1 MMTRVMHI
9 SSFTVSGRPFGMLK
23 QYFVRRDD
31 VFIRDFPYLF
41 GRDTSYDRILRNVV
55 KDHGSGT
62 YHGMI
67 TYRHAPTDGSMRTYP
82 HAVADR
88 YWLRC
93 FQAQIPLLSHY
104 RVTGTSEDYSG
115 RNEAHVANRY
125 WTRVKEGNFKVHIG
139 HAKEMGVESKVK
151 VNAMLDH
158 DLFVIRTEYLLE
170 QFLSAFCIRRT
181 GLIIFQ
187 NQFVSLVLPVMR
199 NIHRM
204 AYESFLARYKLHYF
218 FRCHKVYLL
227 LAHHVEKVSMESTSV
242 YRIPIWRILAPHFH
256 LQLVNPYFIKQLH
269 GHKSDVA
276 DAQWIA
282 ECPMK
287 NFISSSFV
295 PPEDIQQF
303 RQYDRR
309 IFVLDEEI
317 VRKLSKLDAVMQRCN
332 IRLSNYVS
340 NVDCKSYK
348 DVVRKISEG
357 VTDPEILIEE
367 IHGRIIKHHG
377 RETILASLTGVVSQ
391 AEVDVLRQ
399 LREELDLAEEHKQ
412 ECLERMLD
420 ICKEKYPD
428 ELRRLQTIPGVK
440 ERTATSLIAEIG
452 TDMSKFETAN
462 HLAAWSGLR
471 PRNDESNRKFKS
483 RRITHGN
490 VYLRKN
496 IIQCAWAA
504 SRTKNC
510 FFSRFSYHQTQVRKK
525 NKMKVI
531 VSVARKLLVAAWH
544 VIHDKTDYVDFQK
557 QDRQSPASNG

>member
-1 MMTRVMHI
+1 MRSVC
-9 SSFTVSGRPFGMLK
+9 GL
-23 QYFVRRDD
+23 D
-31 VFIRDFPYLF
+31 VHKDSVYLC
-41 GRDTSYDRILRNVV
+41 IL
-55 KDHGSGT
+55 
-62 YHGMI
+62 
-67 TYRHAPTDGSMRTYP
+67 
-82 HAVADR
+82 
-88 YWLRC
+88 
-93 FQAQIPLLSHY
+93 
-104 RVTGTSEDYSG
+104 SEDG
-115 RNEAHVANRY
+115 ELI
-125 WTRVKEGNFKVHIG
+125 EKVF
-139 HAKEMGVESKVK
+139 GV
-151 VNAMLDH
+151 L
-158 DLFVIRTEYLLE
+158 T
-170 QFLSAFCIRRT
+170 
-181 GLIIFQ
+181 FQ
-187 NQFVSLVLPVMR
+187 LHQMR
-199 NIHRM
+199 D
-204 AYESFLARYKLHYF
+204 
-218 FRCHKVYLL
+218 LL

-242 YRIPIWRILAPHFH
+242 YWIPIWRILAPHFH
-256 LQLVNPYFIKQLH
+256 LQLVNPYFIKQLP

-282 ECPMK
+282 ECTMK
-287 NFISSSFV
+287 NLISSSFV
-295 PPEDIQQF
+295 PPEDIQQL

-309 IFVLDEEI
+309 IFDLDEEI

-332 IRLSNYVS
+332 IRLGNYVS

-391 AEVDVLRQ
+391 AEIDVLRQ

-412 ECLERMLD
+412 ECLERMLE
-420 ICKEKYPD
+420 ICQEKYPD
-428 ELRRLQTIPGVK
+428 ELRRLQTIPGVS

-504 SRTKNC
+504 SRTKDC

-531 VSVARKLLVAAWH
+531 VAVARKLLVAAWH

>member
-1 MMTRVMHI
+1 MRSVC
-9 SSFTVSGRPFGMLK
+9 GL
-23 QYFVRRDD
+23 D
-31 VFIRDFPYLF
+31 VHKDSVYLC
-41 GRDTSYDRILRNVV
+41 IL
-55 KDHGSGT
+55 
-62 YHGMI
+62 
-67 TYRHAPTDGSMRTYP
+67 
-82 HAVADR
+82 
-88 YWLRC
+88 
-93 FQAQIPLLSHY
+93 
-104 RVTGTSEDYSG
+104 SEDG
-115 RNEAHVANRY
+115 ELI
-125 WTRVKEGNFKVHIG
+125 EKVF
-139 HAKEMGVESKVK
+139 GV
-151 VNAMLDH
+151 L
-158 DLFVIRTEYLLE
+158 T
-170 QFLSAFCIRRT
+170 
-181 GLIIFQ
+181 FQ
-187 NQFVSLVLPVMR
+187 LHQMR
-199 NIHRM
+199 D
-204 AYESFLARYKLHYF
+204 
-218 FRCHKVYLL
+218 LL
-227 LAHHVEKVSMESTSV
+227 LAHHVETVSMESTSV
-242 YRIPIWRILAPHFH
+242 YWIPIWRILAPHFH
-256 LQLVNPYFIKQLH
+256 LQLVNPYFIKQLP

-282 ECPMK
+282 ECTMK
-287 NFISSSFV
+287 NLISSSFV
-295 PPEDIQQF
+295 PPEDIQQL

-309 IFVLDEEI
+309 IFDLDEEI

-377 RETILASLTGVVSQ
+377 RETILASLTGIISQ
-391 AEVDVLRQ
+391 AEIDVLRQ

-412 ECLERMLD
+412 ECLERMLK
-420 ICKEKYPD
+420 ICQERYPD

-462 HLAAWSGLR
+462 HLSAWSGLR
-471 PRNDESNRKFKS
+471 PRNDESNKKFKS

-504 SRTKNC
+504 SRTKGC

-531 VSVARKLLVAAWH
+531 VAVARKLLVAAWH

-557 QDRQSPASNG
+557 RDRQAPASNG

>member
-1 MMTRVMHI
+1 MRSVC
-9 SSFTVSGRPFGMLK
+9 GL
-23 QYFVRRDD
+23 D
-31 VFIRDFPYLF
+31 VHKDSVYLC
-41 GRDTSYDRILRNVV
+41 IL
-55 KDHGSGT
+55 
-62 YHGMI
+62 
-67 TYRHAPTDGSMRTYP
+67 
-82 HAVADR
+82 
-88 YWLRC
+88 
-93 FQAQIPLLSHY
+93 
-104 RVTGTSEDYSG
+104 SEDG
-115 RNEAHVANRY
+115 ELI
-125 WTRVKEGNFKVHIG
+125 EKVF
-139 HAKEMGVESKVK
+139 GV
-151 VNAMLDH
+151 L
-158 DLFVIRTEYLLE
+158 T
-170 QFLSAFCIRRT
+170 
-181 GLIIFQ
+181 FQ
-187 NQFVSLVLPVMR
+187 LHQMR
-199 NIHRM
+199 D
-204 AYESFLARYKLHYF
+204 
-218 FRCHKVYLL
+218 LL

-242 YRIPIWRILAPHFH
+242 YWIPIWRILAPNFH
-256 LQLVNPYFIKQLH
+256 LQLVNPYFIKQLP

-282 ECPMK
+282 ECTMK
-287 NFISSSFV
+287 NLISSSFV
-295 PPEDIQQF
+295 PPEDIQQL

-309 IFVLDEEI
+309 IFDLDEEI

-391 AEVDVLRQ
+391 AEIDVLRQ

-428 ELRRLQTIPGVK
+428 ELRRLQPIPGVK

>member
-1 MMTRVMHI
+1 MRSVC
-9 SSFTVSGRPFGMLK
+9 GL
-23 QYFVRRDD
+23 D
-31 VFIRDFPYLF
+31 VHKDNVYLC
-41 GRDTSYDRILRNVV
+41 IL
-55 KDHGSGT
+55 
-62 YHGMI
+62 
-67 TYRHAPTDGSMRTYP
+67 
-82 HAVADR
+82 
-88 YWLRC
+88 
-93 FQAQIPLLSHY
+93 
-104 RVTGTSEDYSG
+104 SEDG
-115 RNEAHVANRY
+115 ELI
-125 WTRVKEGNFKVHIG
+125 EKVF
-139 HAKEMGVESKVK
+139 GV
-151 VNAMLDH
+151 L
-158 DLFVIRTEYLLE
+158 T
-170 QFLSAFCIRRT
+170 
-181 GLIIFQ
+181 FQ
-187 NQFVSLVLPVMR
+187 LHQMR
-199 NIHRM
+199 D
-204 AYESFLARYKLHYF
+204 
-218 FRCHKVYLL
+218 LL

-242 YRIPIWRILAPHFH
+242 YWIPIWRILAPHFH
-256 LQLVNPYFIKQLH
+256 LQLVNPYFIKQLP

-282 ECPMK
+282 ECTMK
-287 NFISSSFV
+287 NLISSSFV
-295 PPEDIQQF
+295 PPEDIQQL

-309 IFVLDEEI
+309 IFDLDEEI

-357 VTDPEILIEE
+357 VTDPEILIEV

-391 AEVDVLRQ
+391 AEIDVLRQ

-412 ECLERMLD
+412 ECLERMLE
-420 ICKEKYPD
+420 ICQEKYPD
-428 ELRRLQTIPGVK
+428 ELRRLQTIPGVS

-496 IIQCAWAA
+496 IIQCAWSA
-504 SRTKNC
+504 SRTKDC

-531 VSVARKLLVAAWH
+531 VAVARKLLVAAWH

>member
-1 MMTRVMHI
+1 MRSVC
-9 SSFTVSGRPFGMLK
+9 GL
-23 QYFVRRDD
+23 D
-31 VFIRDFPYLF
+31 VHKDSVYLC
-41 GRDTSYDRILRNVV
+41 IL
-55 KDHGSGT
+55 
-62 YHGMI
+62 
-67 TYRHAPTDGSMRTYP
+67 
-82 HAVADR
+82 
-88 YWLRC
+88 
-93 FQAQIPLLSHY
+93 
-104 RVTGTSEDYSG
+104 SEDG
-115 RNEAHVANRY
+115 ELI
-125 WTRVKEGNFKVHIG
+125 EKVF
-139 HAKEMGVESKVK
+139 GV
-151 VNAMLDH
+151 L
-158 DLFVIRTEYLLE
+158 T
-170 QFLSAFCIRRT
+170 
-181 GLIIFQ
+181 FQ
-187 NQFVSLVLPVMR
+187 LHQMR
-199 NIHRM
+199 D
-204 AYESFLARYKLHYF
+204 
-218 FRCHKVYLL
+218 LL

-242 YRIPIWRILAPHFH
+242 YWIPIWRILAPHFH
-256 LQLVNPYFIKQLH
+256 LQLVNPYFIKQLP

-282 ECPMK
+282 ECTMK
-287 NFISSSFV
+287 NLISSSFV
-295 PPEDIQQF
+295 PPEDIQQL

-309 IFVLDEEI
+309 IFDLDEEI

-357 VTDPEILIEE
+357 VTDPEILIEV

-377 RETILASLTGVVSQ
+377 RETIQASLTGVVSQ
-391 AEVDVLRQ
+391 AEIDVLRQ

-412 ECLERMLD
+412 ECLERMLE
-420 ICKEKYPD
+420 ICQEKYPD
-428 ELRRLQTIPGVK
+428 ELRRLQTIPGVS

-504 SRTKNC
+504 SRTKDC

-531 VSVARKLLVAAWH
+531 VAVARKLLVAAWH

>member
-1 MMTRVMHI
+1 M
-9 SSFTVSGRPFGMLK
+9 FNPLK
-23 QYFVRRDD
+23 VRLMRSVCGLD
-31 VFIRDFPYLF
+31 VHKDSVYLC
-41 GRDTSYDRILRNVV
+41 IL
-55 KDHGSGT
+55 
-62 YHGMI
+62 
-67 TYRHAPTDGSMRTYP
+67 
-82 HAVADR
+82 
-88 YWLRC
+88 
-93 FQAQIPLLSHY
+93 
-104 RVTGTSEDYSG
+104 SEDG
-115 RNEAHVANRY
+115 ELI
-125 WTRVKEGNFKVHIG
+125 EKVF
-139 HAKEMGVESKVK
+139 GV
-151 VNAMLDH
+151 L
-158 DLFVIRTEYLLE
+158 T
-170 QFLSAFCIRRT
+170 
-181 GLIIFQ
+181 FQ
-187 NQFVSLVLPVMR
+187 LHQMR
-199 NIHRM
+199 D
-204 AYESFLARYKLHYF
+204 
-218 FRCHKVYLL
+218 LL

-242 YRIPIWRILAPHFH
+242 YWIPIWRILAPHFH
-256 LQLVNPYFIKQLH
+256 LQLVNPYFIKQLP

-276 DAQWIA
+276 DAQWIT
-282 ECPMK
+282 ECTMK
-287 NFISSSFV
+287 NLISSSFV
-295 PPEDIQQF
+295 PPEDIQQL

-309 IFVLDEEI
+309 IFDLDEEI

-357 VTDPEILIEE
+357 VTDPEILIEV

-391 AEVDVLRQ
+391 AEIDVLRQ

-412 ECLERMLD
+412 ECLERMLEK
-420 ICKEKYPD
+420 CQEKYPD
-428 ELRRLQTIPGVK
+428 ELRRLQTIPGVS

-504 SRTKNC
+504 SRTKDC

-531 VSVARKLLVAAWH
+531 VAVARKLLVAAWH

>member
-1 MMTRVMHI
+1 MRSVC
-9 SSFTVSGRPFGMLK
+9 GL
-23 QYFVRRDD
+23 D
-31 VFIRDFPYLF
+31 VHKDSVYLC
-41 GRDTSYDRILRNVV
+41 IL
-55 KDHGSGT
+55 
-62 YHGMI
+62 
-67 TYRHAPTDGSMRTYP
+67 
-82 HAVADR
+82 
-88 YWLRC
+88 
-93 FQAQIPLLSHY
+93 
-104 RVTGTSEDYSG
+104 SEDG
-115 RNEAHVANRY
+115 ELI
-125 WTRVKEGNFKVHIG
+125 EKVF
-139 HAKEMGVESKVK
+139 GV
-151 VNAMLDH
+151 L
-158 DLFVIRTEYLLE
+158 T
-170 QFLSAFCIRRT
+170 
-181 GLIIFQ
+181 FQ
-187 NQFVSLVLPVMR
+187 LHQMR
-199 NIHRM
+199 D
-204 AYESFLARYKLHYF
+204 
-218 FRCHKVYLL
+218 LL

-242 YRIPIWRILAPHFH
+242 YWIPIWRILAPNFH
-256 LQLVNPYFIKQLH
+256 LQLVNPYFIKQLP

-282 ECPMK
+282 ECTMK
-287 NFISSSFV
+287 NLISSSFV
-295 PPEDIQQF
+295 PPEDIQQL

-309 IFVLDEEI
+309 IFDLDEEI

-412 ECLERMLD
+412 ECLERMLE
-420 ICKEKYPD
+420 ICQEKYPD

-504 SRTKNC
+504 SRTKDC
-510 FFSRFSYHQTQVRKK
+510 FFSRFSYYQTQVRKK

-531 VSVARKLLVAAWH
+531 VAVARKLLVAAWH

>member
-1 MMTRVMHI
+1 MFNPLKVRLMRAVCGLDVHKDSVYLCI
-9 SSFTVSGRPFGMLK
+9 LNEDGELIEKVFGVLTFQLQQM
-23 QYFVRRDD
+23 RD
-31 VFIRDFPYLF
+31 
-41 GRDTSYDRILRNVV
+41 
-55 KDHGSGT
+55 
-62 YHGMI
+62 
-67 TYRHAPTDGSMRTYP
+67 
-82 HAVADR
+82 
-88 YWLRC
+88 
-93 FQAQIPLLSHY
+93 
-104 RVTGTSEDYSG
+104 
-115 RNEAHVANRY
+115 
-125 WTRVKEGNFKVHIG
+125 
-139 HAKEMGVESKVK
+139 
-151 VNAMLDH
+151 
-158 DLFVIRTEYLLE
+158 
-170 QFLSAFCIRRT
+170 
-181 GLIIFQ
+181 
-187 NQFVSLVLPVMR
+187 
-199 NIHRM
+199 
-204 AYESFLARYKLHYF
+204 
-218 FRCHKVYLL
+218 LL
-227 LAHHVEKVSMESTSV
+227 LAHHVDEVSMESTSI
-242 YRIPIWRILAPHFH
+242 YWIPIWRILAPHF
-256 LQLVNPYFIKQLH
+256 LLRLVNPYFIKQLP

-276 DAQWIA
+276 DAEWIA
-282 ECPMK
+282 ECTMK
-287 NFISSSFV
+287 NLVSGSFV
-295 PPEDIQQF
+295 PPEDIQQL

-309 IFVLDEEI
+309 IFDLDEEI

-391 AEVDVLRQ
+391 AEIDVLRQ

-412 ECLERMLD
+412 ECLERMLE
-420 ICKEKYPD
+420 ICQEKYPD

-496 IIQCAWAA
+496 IIQCAWGA

-531 VSVARKLLVAAWH
+531 VAVARKLLVAAWH

>member
-1 MMTRVMHI
+1 MRSVC
-9 SSFTVSGRPFGMLK
+9 GL
-23 QYFVRRDD
+23 D
-31 VFIRDFPYLF
+31 VHKDSVYLC
-41 GRDTSYDRILRNVV
+41 IL
-55 KDHGSGT
+55 
-62 YHGMI
+62 
-67 TYRHAPTDGSMRTYP
+67 
-82 HAVADR
+82 
-88 YWLRC
+88 
-93 FQAQIPLLSHY
+93 
-104 RVTGTSEDYSG
+104 SEDG
-115 RNEAHVANRY
+115 ELI
-125 WTRVKEGNFKVHIG
+125 EKVF
-139 HAKEMGVESKVK
+139 GV
-151 VNAMLDH
+151 L
-158 DLFVIRTEYLLE
+158 T
-170 QFLSAFCIRRT
+170 
-181 GLIIFQ
+181 FQ
-187 NQFVSLVLPVMR
+187 LHQMR
-199 NIHRM
+199 D
-204 AYESFLARYKLHYF
+204 
-218 FRCHKVYLL
+218 LL

-242 YRIPIWRILAPHFH
+242 YWIPIWRILAPHFH
-256 LQLVNPYFIKQLH
+256 LQLVNPYFIKQLP

-282 ECPMK
+282 ECTMK
-287 NFISSSFV
+287 NLISSSFV
-295 PPEDIQQF
+295 PPEDIQQL

-309 IFVLDEEI
+309 IFDLDEEI

-391 AEVDVLRQ
+391 AEIDVLRQ

-412 ECLERMLD
+412 ECLERMLE
-420 ICKEKYPD
+420 ICQEKYPD
-428 ELRRLQTIPGVK
+428 ELRRLQTIPGVR

-504 SRTKNC
+504 SRTKDC

-531 VSVARKLLVAAWH
+531 VAVARKLLVAAWH

>member
-1 MMTRVMHI
+1 MRSVC
-9 SSFTVSGRPFGMLK
+9 GL
-23 QYFVRRDD
+23 D
-31 VFIRDFPYLF
+31 VHKDSVYLC
-41 GRDTSYDRILRNVV
+41 IL
-55 KDHGSGT
+55 
-62 YHGMI
+62 
-67 TYRHAPTDGSMRTYP
+67 
-82 HAVADR
+82 
-88 YWLRC
+88 
-93 FQAQIPLLSHY
+93 
-104 RVTGTSEDYSG
+104 SEDG
-115 RNEAHVANRY
+115 ELI
-125 WTRVKEGNFKVHIG
+125 EKVF
-139 HAKEMGVESKVK
+139 GV
-151 VNAMLDH
+151 L
-158 DLFVIRTEYLLE
+158 T
-170 QFLSAFCIRRT
+170 
-181 GLIIFQ
+181 FQ
-187 NQFVSLVLPVMR
+187 LHQMR
-199 NIHRM
+199 D
-204 AYESFLARYKLHYF
+204 
-218 FRCHKVYLL
+218 LL

-242 YRIPIWRILAPHFH
+242 YWIPIWRILAPHFH
-256 LQLVNPYFIKQLH
+256 PQLVNPYFIKQLP

-282 ECPMK
+282 ECTMK
-287 NFISSSFV
+287 NLISSSFV
-295 PPEDIQQF
+295 PPEDIQQL

-309 IFVLDEEI
+309 IFDLDEEI

-357 VTDPEILIEE
+357 VTDPEILIEV

-391 AEVDVLRQ
+391 AEIDVLRQ

-412 ECLERMLD
+412 ECLERMLE
-420 ICKEKYPD
+420 ICQEKYPD
-428 ELRRLQTIPGVK
+428 ELRRLQTIPGVS

-496 IIQCAWAA
+496 IIQCAWSA
-504 SRTKNC
+504 SRTKDC

-531 VSVARKLLVAAWH
+531 VAVARKLLVAAWH

>member
-1 MMTRVMHI
+1 MGK
-9 SSFTVSGRPFGMLK
+9 SRPTYAQSYFACSKSQLFIIFEVLLFNPLK
-23 QYFVRRDD
+23 VRLMRSVCGLD
-31 VFIRDFPYLF
+31 VHKDSVYLC
-41 GRDTSYDRILRNVV
+41 IL
-55 KDHGSGT
+55 
-62 YHGMI
+62 
-67 TYRHAPTDGSMRTYP
+67 
-82 HAVADR
+82 
-88 YWLRC
+88 
-93 FQAQIPLLSHY
+93 
-104 RVTGTSEDYSG
+104 SEDG
-115 RNEAHVANRY
+115 ELI
-125 WTRVKEGNFKVHIG
+125 EKVF
-139 HAKEMGVESKVK
+139 GV
-151 VNAMLDH
+151 L
-158 DLFVIRTEYLLE
+158 T
-170 QFLSAFCIRRT
+170 
-181 GLIIFQ
+181 FQ
-187 NQFVSLVLPVMR
+187 LHQMR
-199 NIHRM
+199 D
-204 AYESFLARYKLHYF
+204 
-218 FRCHKVYLL
+218 LL

-242 YRIPIWRILAPHFH
+242 YWIPIWRILAPHFH
-256 LQLVNPYFIKQLH
+256 LQLVNPYFIKQLP

-282 ECPMK
+282 ECTMK
-287 NFISSSFV
+287 NLISSSFV
-295 PPEDIQQF
+295 PPEDIQQL

-309 IFVLDEEI
+309 IFDLDEEI

-391 AEVDVLRQ
+391 AEIDVLRQ

-412 ECLERMLD
+412 ECLERMLE
-420 ICKEKYPD
+420 ICQEKYPD
-428 ELRRLQTIPGVK
+428 ELRRLQTIPGVR

-504 SRTKNC
+504 SRTKDC
-510 FFSRFSYHQTQVRKK
+510 FFSRFSYYQTQVRKK

-531 VSVARKLLVAAWH
+531 VAVARKLLVAAWH

>member
-1 MMTRVMHI
+1 MFNPLKVRLMRSVCGLDVHKDSVYLCI
-9 SSFTVSGRPFGMLK
+9 LSENGELIEKVFGVLTFQLHQM
-23 QYFVRRDD
+23 RD
-31 VFIRDFPYLF
+31 
-41 GRDTSYDRILRNVV
+41 
-55 KDHGSGT
+55 
-62 YHGMI
+62 
-67 TYRHAPTDGSMRTYP
+67 
-82 HAVADR
+82 
-88 YWLRC
+88 
-93 FQAQIPLLSHY
+93 
-104 RVTGTSEDYSG
+104 
-115 RNEAHVANRY
+115 
-125 WTRVKEGNFKVHIG
+125 
-139 HAKEMGVESKVK
+139 
-151 VNAMLDH
+151 
-158 DLFVIRTEYLLE
+158 
-170 QFLSAFCIRRT
+170 
-181 GLIIFQ
+181 
-187 NQFVSLVLPVMR
+187 
-199 NIHRM
+199 
-204 AYESFLARYKLHYF
+204 
-218 FRCHKVYLL
+218 LL

-242 YRIPIWRILAPHFH
+242 YWIPIWRILAPHFH
-256 LQLVNPYFIKQLH
+256 LQLVNPYFIKQLP

-282 ECPMK
+282 ECTMK
-287 NFISSSFV
+287 NLISSSFV
-295 PPEDIQQF
+295 PPEDIQQL

-309 IFVLDEEI
+309 IFDLDEEI

-332 IRLSNYVS
+332 IRLGNYVS

-391 AEVDVLRQ
+391 AEIDVLRQ

-412 ECLERMLD
+412 ECLDRMLE
-420 ICKEKYPD
+420 ICQEKYPD
-428 ELRRLQTIPGVK
+428 ELRRLQTIPGVR

-504 SRTKNC
+504 SRTKDC
-510 FFSRFSYHQTQVRKK
+510 FFSRFSYYQTQVRKK

-531 VSVARKLLVAAWH
+531 VAVARKLLVAAWH

-557 QDRQSPASNG
+557 QDRQSSASNG

>member
-1 MMTRVMHI
+1 MRSVC
-9 SSFTVSGRPFGMLK
+9 GL
-23 QYFVRRDD
+23 D
-31 VFIRDFPYLF
+31 VHKDSVYLC
-41 GRDTSYDRILRNVV
+41 IL
-55 KDHGSGT
+55 
-62 YHGMI
+62 
-67 TYRHAPTDGSMRTYP
+67 
-82 HAVADR
+82 
-88 YWLRC
+88 
-93 FQAQIPLLSHY
+93 
-104 RVTGTSEDYSG
+104 SEDG
-115 RNEAHVANRY
+115 ELI
-125 WTRVKEGNFKVHIG
+125 EKVF
-139 HAKEMGVESKVK
+139 GV
-151 VNAMLDH
+151 L
-158 DLFVIRTEYLLE
+158 T
-170 QFLSAFCIRRT
+170 
-181 GLIIFQ
+181 FQ
-187 NQFVSLVLPVMR
+187 LHQMR
-199 NIHRM
+199 D
-204 AYESFLARYKLHYF
+204 
-218 FRCHKVYLL
+218 LL

-242 YRIPIWRILAPHFH
+242 YWIPIWRILAPNFH
-256 LQLVNPYFIKQLH
+256 LQLVNPYFIKQLP

-282 ECPMK
+282 ECTMK
-287 NFISSSFV
+287 NLISSSFV
-295 PPEDIQQF
+295 PPEDIQQL

-309 IFVLDEEI
+309 IFDLDEEI

-357 VTDPEILIEE
+357 VTDPEILIEK

-391 AEVDVLRQ
+391 AEIDVLRQ

-504 SRTKNC
+504 SRTKNF

>member
-1 MMTRVMHI
+1 MRSVC
-9 SSFTVSGRPFGMLK
+9 GL
-23 QYFVRRDD
+23 D
-31 VFIRDFPYLF
+31 VHKDSVYLC
-41 GRDTSYDRILRNVV
+41 IL
-55 KDHGSGT
+55 
-62 YHGMI
+62 
-67 TYRHAPTDGSMRTYP
+67 
-82 HAVADR
+82 
-88 YWLRC
+88 
-93 FQAQIPLLSHY
+93 
-104 RVTGTSEDYSG
+104 SEDG
-115 RNEAHVANRY
+115 ELIE
-125 WTRVKEGNFKVHIG
+125 KFF
-139 HAKEMGVESKVK
+139 GV
-151 VNAMLDH
+151 L
-158 DLFVIRTEYLLE
+158 T
-170 QFLSAFCIRRT
+170 
-181 GLIIFQ
+181 FQ
-187 NQFVSLVLPVMR
+187 LHQMR
-199 NIHRM
+199 D
-204 AYESFLARYKLHYF
+204 
-218 FRCHKVYLL
+218 LL
-227 LAHHVEKVSMESTSV
+227 LAHHVETVSMESTSV
-242 YRIPIWRILAPHFH
+242 YWIPIWRILAPHFH
-256 LQLVNPYFIKQLH
+256 LQLVNPYFIKQLP

-282 ECPMK
+282 ECTMK
-287 NFISSSFV
+287 NLISSSFV
-295 PPEDIQQF
+295 PPEDIQQL

-309 IFVLDEEI
+309 IFDLDEEI

-377 RETILASLTGVVSQ
+377 RETILASLTGIISQ
-391 AEVDVLRQ
+391 AEIDVLRQ

-412 ECLERMLD
+412 ECLERMLK
-420 ICKEKYPD
+420 ICQERYPD

-504 SRTKNC
+504 SRIKDC
-510 FFSRFSYHQTQVRKK
+510 FFSKFSYHQTQVRKK

-531 VSVARKLLVAAWH
+531 VAVARKLLVAAWH

>member
-1 MMTRVMHI
+1 MRSVC
-9 SSFTVSGRPFGMLK
+9 GL
-23 QYFVRRDD
+23 D
-31 VFIRDFPYLF
+31 VHKDSVYLC
-41 GRDTSYDRILRNVV
+41 IL
-55 KDHGSGT
+55 
-62 YHGMI
+62 
-67 TYRHAPTDGSMRTYP
+67 
-82 HAVADR
+82 
-88 YWLRC
+88 
-93 FQAQIPLLSHY
+93 
-104 RVTGTSEDYSG
+104 SEDG
-115 RNEAHVANRY
+115 ELI
-125 WTRVKEGNFKVHIG
+125 EKVF
-139 HAKEMGVESKVK
+139 GV
-151 VNAMLDH
+151 L
-158 DLFVIRTEYLLE
+158 T
-170 QFLSAFCIRRT
+170 
-181 GLIIFQ
+181 FQ
-187 NQFVSLVLPVMR
+187 LHQMR
-199 NIHRM
+199 D
-204 AYESFLARYKLHYF
+204 
-218 FRCHKVYLL
+218 LL

-242 YRIPIWRILAPHFH
+242 YWIPIWRILAPHFH
-256 LQLVNPYFIKQLH
+256 LQLVNPYFIKQLP

-282 ECPMK
+282 ECTMK
-287 NFISSSFV
+287 NLISSSFV
-295 PPEDIQQF
+295 PPEDIQQL

-309 IFVLDEEI
+309 IFDLDEEI

-332 IRLSNYVS
+332 IRLGNYVS

-357 VTDPEILIEE
+357 VTDPEILIEV

-391 AEVDVLRQ
+391 AEIDVLRQ

-412 ECLERMLD
+412 ECLERMLE
-420 ICKEKYPD
+420 ICQEKYPD
-428 ELRRLQTIPGVK
+428 ELRRLQTIPGVR

-496 IIQCAWAA
+496 IIQCAWSA
-504 SRTKNC
+504 SRTKDC

-531 VSVARKLLVAAWH
+531 VAVARKLLVAAWH

-557 QDRQSPASNG
+557 QDRQSSASNG

>member
-1 MMTRVMHI
+1 MRSVC
-9 SSFTVSGRPFGMLK
+9 GL
-23 QYFVRRDD
+23 D
-31 VFIRDFPYLF
+31 VHKDSVYLC
-41 GRDTSYDRILRNVV
+41 IL
-55 KDHGSGT
+55 
-62 YHGMI
+62 
-67 TYRHAPTDGSMRTYP
+67 
-82 HAVADR
+82 
-88 YWLRC
+88 
-93 FQAQIPLLSHY
+93 
-104 RVTGTSEDYSG
+104 SEDG
-115 RNEAHVANRY
+115 ELI
-125 WTRVKEGNFKVHIG
+125 EKVF
-139 HAKEMGVESKVK
+139 GV
-151 VNAMLDH
+151 L
-158 DLFVIRTEYLLE
+158 T
-170 QFLSAFCIRRT
+170 
-181 GLIIFQ
+181 FQ
-187 NQFVSLVLPVMR
+187 LHQMR
-199 NIHRM
+199 D
-204 AYESFLARYKLHYF
+204 
-218 FRCHKVYLL
+218 LL

-242 YRIPIWRILAPHFH
+242 YWIPIWRILAPHFH
-256 LQLVNPYFIKQLH
+256 LQLVNPYFIKQLP

-282 ECPMK
+282 ECTMK
-287 NFISSSFV
+287 NLISSSFV
-295 PPEDIQQF
+295 PPEDIQQL

-309 IFVLDEEI
+309 IFDLDEEI

-412 ECLERMLD
+412 ECLERMLE
-420 ICKEKYPD
+420 ICQEKYPD

-452 TDMSKFETAN
+452 TDMSKFETDMSKFETAN
-462 HLAAWSGLR
+462 HLTAWSGLR

-496 IIQCAWAA
+496 IIQCAWGA

-531 VSVARKLLVAAWH
+531 VAVARKLLVAAWH

>member
-1 MMTRVMHI
+1 M
-9 SSFTVSGRPFGMLK
+9 FNPLK
-23 QYFVRRDD
+23 VRLMRSVCGLD
-31 VFIRDFPYLF
+31 VHKDSVYLC
-41 GRDTSYDRILRNVV
+41 IL
-55 KDHGSGT
+55 
-62 YHGMI
+62 
-67 TYRHAPTDGSMRTYP
+67 
-82 HAVADR
+82 
-88 YWLRC
+88 
-93 FQAQIPLLSHY
+93 
-104 RVTGTSEDYSG
+104 SEDG
-115 RNEAHVANRY
+115 ELI
-125 WTRVKEGNFKVHIG
+125 EKVF
-139 HAKEMGVESKVK
+139 GV
-151 VNAMLDH
+151 L
-158 DLFVIRTEYLLE
+158 T
-170 QFLSAFCIRRT
+170 
-181 GLIIFQ
+181 FQ
-187 NQFVSLVLPVMR
+187 LHQMR
-199 NIHRM
+199 D
-204 AYESFLARYKLHYF
+204 
-218 FRCHKVYLL
+218 LL

-242 YRIPIWRILAPHFH
+242 YWIPIWRILAPNFH
-256 LQLVNPYFIKQLH
+256 LQLVNPYFIKQLP

-282 ECPMK
+282 ECTMK
-287 NFISSSFV
+287 NLISSSFV
-295 PPEDIQQF
+295 PPEDIQQL

-309 IFVLDEEI
+309 IFDLDEEI

-391 AEVDVLRQ
+391 AEIDVLRQ

-412 ECLERMLD
+412 ECLERMLE
-420 ICKEKYPD
+420 ICQEKYPD

-496 IIQCAWAA
+496 IIQCAWGA

-531 VSVARKLLVAAWH
+531 VAVARKLLVAAWH

>member
-1 MMTRVMHI
+1 MFNPLKVRLMRSVCGLDVHKDSVYLCI
-9 SSFTVSGRPFGMLK
+9 LSENGELIEKVFGVLTFQLHQM
-23 QYFVRRDD
+23 RD
-31 VFIRDFPYLF
+31 
-41 GRDTSYDRILRNVV
+41 
-55 KDHGSGT
+55 
-62 YHGMI
+62 
-67 TYRHAPTDGSMRTYP
+67 
-82 HAVADR
+82 
-88 YWLRC
+88 
-93 FQAQIPLLSHY
+93 
-104 RVTGTSEDYSG
+104 
-115 RNEAHVANRY
+115 
-125 WTRVKEGNFKVHIG
+125 
-139 HAKEMGVESKVK
+139 
-151 VNAMLDH
+151 
-158 DLFVIRTEYLLE
+158 
-170 QFLSAFCIRRT
+170 
-181 GLIIFQ
+181 
-187 NQFVSLVLPVMR
+187 
-199 NIHRM
+199 
-204 AYESFLARYKLHYF
+204 
-218 FRCHKVYLL
+218 LL

-242 YRIPIWRILAPHFH
+242 YWIPIWRILAPHFH
-256 LQLVNPYFIKQLH
+256 LQLVNPYFIKQLP

-282 ECPMK
+282 ECTMK
-287 NFISSSFV
+287 NLISSSFV
-295 PPEDIQQF
+295 PPEDIQQL

-309 IFVLDEEI
+309 IFDLDEEI

-357 VTDPEILIEE
+357 VTDPEILIEV

-391 AEVDVLRQ
+391 AEIDVLRQ

-412 ECLERMLD
+412 ECLERMLE
-420 ICKEKYPD
+420 ICQEKYPD
-428 ELRRLQTIPGVK
+428 ELRRLQTIPGVR

-504 SRTKNC
+504 SRTKDC

-531 VSVARKLLVAAWH
+531 VAVARKLLVAAWH

-557 QDRQSPASNG
+557 QDRQSSASNG

>member
-1 MMTRVMHI
+1 MFNPLKVRLMRSVCGLDVHKDSVYLCI
-9 SSFTVSGRPFGMLK
+9 LSENGELIEKVFGVLTFQLHQM
-23 QYFVRRDD
+23 RD
-31 VFIRDFPYLF
+31 
-41 GRDTSYDRILRNVV
+41 
-55 KDHGSGT
+55 
-62 YHGMI
+62 
-67 TYRHAPTDGSMRTYP
+67 
-82 HAVADR
+82 
-88 YWLRC
+88 
-93 FQAQIPLLSHY
+93 
-104 RVTGTSEDYSG
+104 
-115 RNEAHVANRY
+115 
-125 WTRVKEGNFKVHIG
+125 
-139 HAKEMGVESKVK
+139 
-151 VNAMLDH
+151 
-158 DLFVIRTEYLLE
+158 
-170 QFLSAFCIRRT
+170 
-181 GLIIFQ
+181 
-187 NQFVSLVLPVMR
+187 
-199 NIHRM
+199 
-204 AYESFLARYKLHYF
+204 
-218 FRCHKVYLL
+218 LL

-242 YRIPIWRILAPHFH
+242 YWIPIWRILAPHFH
-256 LQLVNPYFIKQLH
+256 LQLVNPYFIKQLP

-282 ECPMK
+282 ECTMK
-287 NFISSSFV
+287 NLISSSFV
-295 PPEDIQQF
+295 PPEDIQQL

-309 IFVLDEEI
+309 IFDLDEEI

-332 IRLSNYVS
+332 IRLGNYVS

-412 ECLERMLD
+412 ECLERMLE
-420 ICKEKYPD
+420 ICQEKYPD
-428 ELRRLQTIPGVK
+428 ELRRLQTIPGVR

-504 SRTKNC
+504 SRTKDC
-510 FFSRFSYHQTQVRKK
+510 FFSRFSYYQTQVRKK

-531 VSVARKLLVAAWH
+531 VAVARKLLVAAWH

-557 QDRQSPASNG
+557 QDRQSSASNG

>member
-1 MMTRVMHI
+1 MRSVC
-9 SSFTVSGRPFGMLK
+9 GL
-23 QYFVRRDD
+23 D
-31 VFIRDFPYLF
+31 VHKDSVYLC
-41 GRDTSYDRILRNVV
+41 IL
-55 KDHGSGT
+55 
-62 YHGMI
+62 
-67 TYRHAPTDGSMRTYP
+67 
-82 HAVADR
+82 
-88 YWLRC
+88 
-93 FQAQIPLLSHY
+93 
-104 RVTGTSEDYSG
+104 SEDG
-115 RNEAHVANRY
+115 ELI
-125 WTRVKEGNFKVHIG
+125 EKVF
-139 HAKEMGVESKVK
+139 GV
-151 VNAMLDH
+151 L
-158 DLFVIRTEYLLE
+158 T
-170 QFLSAFCIRRT
+170 
-181 GLIIFQ
+181 FQ
-187 NQFVSLVLPVMR
+187 LHQMR
-199 NIHRM
+199 D
-204 AYESFLARYKLHYF
+204 
-218 FRCHKVYLL
+218 LL

-242 YRIPIWRILAPHFH
+242 YWIPIWRILAPNFH
-256 LQLVNPYFIKQLH
+256 LQLVNPYFIKQLP

-282 ECPMK
+282 ECTMK
-287 NFISSSFV
+287 NLISSSFV
-295 PPEDIQQF
+295 PPEDIQQL

-309 IFVLDEEI
+309 IFDLDEEI

-391 AEVDVLRQ
+391 AEIDVLRQ

-412 ECLERMLD
+412 ECLERMLE
-420 ICKEKYPD
+420 ICQEKYPD
-428 ELRRLQTIPGVK
+428 ELRRLQTIPGVS

-504 SRTKNC
+504 SRTKDC

-531 VSVARKLLVAAWH
+531 VAVARKLLVAAWH

>member
-1 MMTRVMHI
+1 MRSVC
-9 SSFTVSGRPFGMLK
+9 GL
-23 QYFVRRDD
+23 D
-31 VFIRDFPYLF
+31 VHKDSVYLC
-41 GRDTSYDRILRNVV
+41 IL
-55 KDHGSGT
+55 
-62 YHGMI
+62 
-67 TYRHAPTDGSMRTYP
+67 
-82 HAVADR
+82 
-88 YWLRC
+88 
-93 FQAQIPLLSHY
+93 
-104 RVTGTSEDYSG
+104 SEDG
-115 RNEAHVANRY
+115 ELI
-125 WTRVKEGNFKVHIG
+125 EKVF
-139 HAKEMGVESKVK
+139 GV
-151 VNAMLDH
+151 L
-158 DLFVIRTEYLLE
+158 T
-170 QFLSAFCIRRT
+170 
-181 GLIIFQ
+181 FQ
-187 NQFVSLVLPVMR
+187 LHQMR
-199 NIHRM
+199 D
-204 AYESFLARYKLHYF
+204 
-218 FRCHKVYLL
+218 LL

-242 YRIPIWRILAPHFH
+242 YWIPIWRILAPHFH
-256 LQLVNPYFIKQLH
+256 LQLVNPYFIKQLP

-282 ECPMK
+282 ECTMK
-287 NFISSSFV
+287 NLISSSFV
-295 PPEDIQQF
+295 PPEDIQQL

-309 IFVLDEEI
+309 IFDLDEEI

-391 AEVDVLRQ
+391 AEIDVVRQ

-504 SRTKNC
+504 SRTKDC

-531 VSVARKLLVAAWH
+531 VAVARKLLVAAWH

>member
-1 MMTRVMHI
+1 MFNPLKVRLMRSVCGLDVHKDSVYLCI
-9 SSFTVSGRPFGMLK
+9 LSENGELIEKVFGVLTFQLHQM
-23 QYFVRRDD
+23 RD
-31 VFIRDFPYLF
+31 
-41 GRDTSYDRILRNVV
+41 
-55 KDHGSGT
+55 
-62 YHGMI
+62 
-67 TYRHAPTDGSMRTYP
+67 
-82 HAVADR
+82 
-88 YWLRC
+88 
-93 FQAQIPLLSHY
+93 
-104 RVTGTSEDYSG
+104 
-115 RNEAHVANRY
+115 
-125 WTRVKEGNFKVHIG
+125 
-139 HAKEMGVESKVK
+139 
-151 VNAMLDH
+151 
-158 DLFVIRTEYLLE
+158 
-170 QFLSAFCIRRT
+170 
-181 GLIIFQ
+181 
-187 NQFVSLVLPVMR
+187 
-199 NIHRM
+199 
-204 AYESFLARYKLHYF
+204 
-218 FRCHKVYLL
+218 LL

-242 YRIPIWRILAPHFH
+242 YWIPIWRILAPHFH
-256 LQLVNPYFIKQLH
+256 LQLVNPYFIKQLP

-282 ECPMK
+282 ECTMK
-287 NFISSSFV
+287 NLISSSFV
-295 PPEDIQQF
+295 PPEDIQQL

-309 IFVLDEEI
+309 IFDLDEEI

-391 AEVDVLRQ
+391 AEIDVLRQ

-412 ECLERMLD
+412 ECLDRMLE
-420 ICKEKYPD
+420 ICQEKYPD
-428 ELRRLQTIPGVK
+428 ELRRLQTIPGVR

-504 SRTKNC
+504 SRTKDC
-510 FFSRFSYHQTQVRKK
+510 FFSRFSYYQTQVRKK

-531 VSVARKLLVAAWH
+531 VAVARKLLVAAWH

-557 QDRQSPASNG
+557 QDRQSSASNG

>member
-1 MMTRVMHI
+1 MGK
-9 SSFTVSGRPFGMLK
+9 SRPTYAQSYFACSKSQLFIIFEVLLFNPLK
-23 QYFVRRDD
+23 VRLMRSVCGLD
-31 VFIRDFPYLF
+31 VHKDSVYLC
-41 GRDTSYDRILRNVV
+41 IL
-55 KDHGSGT
+55 
-62 YHGMI
+62 
-67 TYRHAPTDGSMRTYP
+67 
-82 HAVADR
+82 
-88 YWLRC
+88 
-93 FQAQIPLLSHY
+93 
-104 RVTGTSEDYSG
+104 SEDG
-115 RNEAHVANRY
+115 ELI
-125 WTRVKEGNFKVHIG
+125 EKVF
-139 HAKEMGVESKVK
+139 GV
-151 VNAMLDH
+151 L
-158 DLFVIRTEYLLE
+158 T
-170 QFLSAFCIRRT
+170 
-181 GLIIFQ
+181 FQ
-187 NQFVSLVLPVMR
+187 LHQMR
-199 NIHRM
+199 D
-204 AYESFLARYKLHYF
+204 
-218 FRCHKVYLL
+218 LL

-242 YRIPIWRILAPHFH
+242 YWIPIWRILAPHFH
-256 LQLVNPYFIKQLH
+256 LQLVNPYFIKQLP

-282 ECPMK
+282 ECTMK
-287 NFISSSFV
+287 NLISSSFV
-295 PPEDIQQF
+295 PPEDIQQL

-309 IFVLDEEI
+309 IFDLDEEI

-357 VTDPEILIEE
+357 VTDPEILIEV
-367 IHGRIIKHHG
+367 IHGRIINHHG

-391 AEVDVLRQ
+391 AEIDVLRQ

-412 ECLERMLD
+412 ECLERMLE
-420 ICKEKYPD
+420 ICQEKYPD
-428 ELRRLQTIPGVK
+428 ELRRLQTIPGVS

-496 IIQCAWAA
+496 IIQCAWSA
-504 SRTKNC
+504 SRTKDC

-531 VSVARKLLVAAWH
+531 VAVARKLLVAAWH

>member
-1 MMTRVMHI
+1 MRSVC
-9 SSFTVSGRPFGMLK
+9 GL
-23 QYFVRRDD
+23 D
-31 VFIRDFPYLF
+31 VHKDSVYLC
-41 GRDTSYDRILRNVV
+41 IL
-55 KDHGSGT
+55 
-62 YHGMI
+62 
-67 TYRHAPTDGSMRTYP
+67 
-82 HAVADR
+82 
-88 YWLRC
+88 
-93 FQAQIPLLSHY
+93 
-104 RVTGTSEDYSG
+104 SEDG
-115 RNEAHVANRY
+115 ELI
-125 WTRVKEGNFKVHIG
+125 EKVF
-139 HAKEMGVESKVK
+139 GV
-151 VNAMLDH
+151 L
-158 DLFVIRTEYLLE
+158 T
-170 QFLSAFCIRRT
+170 
-181 GLIIFQ
+181 FQ
-187 NQFVSLVLPVMR
+187 LHQMR
-199 NIHRM
+199 D
-204 AYESFLARYKLHYF
+204 
-218 FRCHKVYLL
+218 LL

-242 YRIPIWRILAPHFH
+242 YWIPIWRILAPHFH
-256 LQLVNPYFIKQLH
+256 LQLVNPYFIKQLP

-282 ECPMK
+282 ECTMK
-287 NFISSSFV
+287 NLISGSFV
-295 PPEDIQQF
+295 PPEDIQQL

-309 IFVLDEEI
+309 IFDLDEEI

-357 VTDPEILIEE
+357 VTDPEILIEV

-377 RETILASLTGVVSQ
+377 RETIQASLTGVVSQ
-391 AEVDVLRQ
+391 AEIDVLRQ

-412 ECLERMLD
+412 ECLERMLE
-420 ICKEKYPD
+420 ICQEKYPD

-462 HLAAWSGLR
+462 HLTAWSGLR

-504 SRTKNC
+504 SRTKDC

-531 VSVARKLLVAAWH
+531 VAVARKLLVAAWH

>member
-1 MMTRVMHI
+1 MRSVC
-9 SSFTVSGRPFGMLK
+9 GL
-23 QYFVRRDD
+23 D
-31 VFIRDFPYLF
+31 VHKDSVYLC
-41 GRDTSYDRILRNVV
+41 IL
-55 KDHGSGT
+55 
-62 YHGMI
+62 
-67 TYRHAPTDGSMRTYP
+67 
-82 HAVADR
+82 
-88 YWLRC
+88 
-93 FQAQIPLLSHY
+93 
-104 RVTGTSEDYSG
+104 SEDG
-115 RNEAHVANRY
+115 ELI
-125 WTRVKEGNFKVHIG
+125 EKVF
-139 HAKEMGVESKVK
+139 GV
-151 VNAMLDH
+151 L
-158 DLFVIRTEYLLE
+158 T
-170 QFLSAFCIRRT
+170 
-181 GLIIFQ
+181 FQ
-187 NQFVSLVLPVMR
+187 LHQMR
-199 NIHRM
+199 D
-204 AYESFLARYKLHYF
+204 
-218 FRCHKVYLL
+218 LL

-242 YRIPIWRILAPHFH
+242 YWIPIWRILAPNFH
-256 LQLVNPYFIKQLH
+256 LQLVNPYFIKQLP

-282 ECPMK
+282 ECTMK
-287 NFISSSFV
+287 NLISSSFV
-295 PPEDIQQF
+295 PPEDIQQL

-309 IFVLDEEI
+309 IFDLDEEI

-357 VTDPEILIEE
+357 VTDPEILIEV

-391 AEVDVLRQ
+391 AEIDVLRQ

-412 ECLERMLD
+412 ECLERMLE
-420 ICKEKYPD
+420 ICQEKYPD

-504 SRTKNC
+504 SRTKDC

-531 VSVARKLLVAAWH
+531 VAVARKLLVAAWH

>member
-1 MMTRVMHI
+1 MRSVC
-9 SSFTVSGRPFGMLK
+9 GL
-23 QYFVRRDD
+23 D
-31 VFIRDFPYLF
+31 VHKDSVYLC
-41 GRDTSYDRILRNVV
+41 IL
-55 KDHGSGT
+55 
-62 YHGMI
+62 
-67 TYRHAPTDGSMRTYP
+67 
-82 HAVADR
+82 
-88 YWLRC
+88 
-93 FQAQIPLLSHY
+93 
-104 RVTGTSEDYSG
+104 SEDG
-115 RNEAHVANRY
+115 ELI
-125 WTRVKEGNFKVHIG
+125 EKVF
-139 HAKEMGVESKVK
+139 GV
-151 VNAMLDH
+151 L
-158 DLFVIRTEYLLE
+158 T
-170 QFLSAFCIRRT
+170 
-181 GLIIFQ
+181 FQ
-187 NQFVSLVLPVMR
+187 LHQMR
-199 NIHRM
+199 D
-204 AYESFLARYKLHYF
+204 
-218 FRCHKVYLL
+218 LL

-242 YRIPIWRILAPHFH
+242 YWIPIWRILAPHFH
-256 LQLVNPYFIKQLH
+256 LQLVNPYFIKQLP

-282 ECPMK
+282 ECTMK
-287 NFISSSFV
+287 NLISSSFV
-295 PPEDIQQF
+295 PPEDIQQL

-309 IFVLDEEI
+309 IFDLDEEI

-357 VTDPEILIEE
+357 VTDPEILIEV

-391 AEVDVLRQ
+391 AEIDVLRQ

-412 ECLERMLD
+412 ECLERMLEK
-420 ICKEKYPD
+420 CQEKYPD
-428 ELRRLQTIPGVK
+428 ELRRLQTIPGVS

-496 IIQCAWAA
+496 IIQCAWSA
-504 SRTKNC
+504 SRTKDC

-531 VSVARKLLVAAWH
+531 VAVARKLLVAAWH

>member
-1 MMTRVMHI
+1 M
-9 SSFTVSGRPFGMLK
+9 FNPLK
-23 QYFVRRDD
+23 VRLMRSVCGLD
-31 VFIRDFPYLF
+31 VHKDSVYLC
-41 GRDTSYDRILRNVV
+41 IL
-55 KDHGSGT
+55 
-62 YHGMI
+62 
-67 TYRHAPTDGSMRTYP
+67 
-82 HAVADR
+82 
-88 YWLRC
+88 
-93 FQAQIPLLSHY
+93 
-104 RVTGTSEDYSG
+104 SEDG
-115 RNEAHVANRY
+115 ELI
-125 WTRVKEGNFKVHIG
+125 EKVF
-139 HAKEMGVESKVK
+139 GV
-151 VNAMLDH
+151 L
-158 DLFVIRTEYLLE
+158 T
-170 QFLSAFCIRRT
+170 
-181 GLIIFQ
+181 FQ
-187 NQFVSLVLPVMR
+187 LHQMR
-199 NIHRM
+199 D
-204 AYESFLARYKLHYF
+204 
-218 FRCHKVYLL
+218 LL

-242 YRIPIWRILAPHFH
+242 YWIPIWRILAPHFH
-256 LQLVNPYFIKQLH
+256 LQLVNPYFIKQLP

-282 ECPMK
+282 ECTMK
-287 NFISSSFV
+287 NLISSSFV
-295 PPEDIQQF
+295 PPEDIQQL

-309 IFVLDEEI
+309 IFDLDEEI

-412 ECLERMLD
+412 ECLERMLE
-420 ICKEKYPD
+420 ICQEKYPD

-462 HLAAWSGLR
+462 HLTAWSGLR

-531 VSVARKLLVAAWH
+531 VAVARKLLVAAWH

>member
-1 MMTRVMHI
+1 MRSVC
-9 SSFTVSGRPFGMLK
+9 GL
-23 QYFVRRDD
+23 D
-31 VFIRDFPYLF
+31 VHKDSVYLC
-41 GRDTSYDRILRNVV
+41 IL
-55 KDHGSGT
+55 
-62 YHGMI
+62 
-67 TYRHAPTDGSMRTYP
+67 
-82 HAVADR
+82 
-88 YWLRC
+88 
-93 FQAQIPLLSHY
+93 
-104 RVTGTSEDYSG
+104 SEDG
-115 RNEAHVANRY
+115 ELI
-125 WTRVKEGNFKVHIG
+125 EKVF
-139 HAKEMGVESKVK
+139 GV
-151 VNAMLDH
+151 L
-158 DLFVIRTEYLLE
+158 T
-170 QFLSAFCIRRT
+170 
-181 GLIIFQ
+181 FQ
-187 NQFVSLVLPVMR
+187 LHQMR
-199 NIHRM
+199 D
-204 AYESFLARYKLHYF
+204 
-218 FRCHKVYLL
+218 LL
-227 LAHHVEKVSMESTSV
+227 LAHHVEEVSMESTSV
-242 YRIPIWRILAPHFH
+242 YWIPIWRILAPHFH
-256 LQLVNPYFIKQLH
+256 LQLVNPYFIKQLP

-282 ECPMK
+282 ECTMK
-287 NFISSSFV
+287 NLISSSFV
-295 PPEDIQQF
+295 PPEDIQQL

-309 IFVLDEEI
+309 IFDLDEEI

-340 NVDCKSYK
+340 NVDSKSYK

-377 RETILASLTGVVSQ
+377 RETILASLTGVISQ
-391 AEVDVLRQ
+391 AEIDVLRQ

-412 ECLERMLD
+412 ECLERMLE
-420 ICKEKYPD
+420 ICQEKYPD

-462 HLAAWSGLR
+462 HLTAWSGLR

-531 VSVARKLLVAAWH
+531 VAVARKLLVAAWH

>member
-1 MMTRVMHI
+1 MRSVC
-9 SSFTVSGRPFGMLK
+9 GL
-23 QYFVRRDD
+23 D
-31 VFIRDFPYLF
+31 VHKDSVYLC
-41 GRDTSYDRILRNVV
+41 IL
-55 KDHGSGT
+55 
-62 YHGMI
+62 
-67 TYRHAPTDGSMRTYP
+67 
-82 HAVADR
+82 
-88 YWLRC
+88 
-93 FQAQIPLLSHY
+93 
-104 RVTGTSEDYSG
+104 SEDG
-115 RNEAHVANRY
+115 ELI
-125 WTRVKEGNFKVHIG
+125 EKVF
-139 HAKEMGVESKVK
+139 GV
-151 VNAMLDH
+151 L
-158 DLFVIRTEYLLE
+158 T
-170 QFLSAFCIRRT
+170 
-181 GLIIFQ
+181 FQ
-187 NQFVSLVLPVMR
+187 LHQMR
-199 NIHRM
+199 D
-204 AYESFLARYKLHYF
+204 
-218 FRCHKVYLL
+218 LL

-242 YRIPIWRILAPHFH
+242 YWIPIWRILAPHFH
-256 LQLVNPYFIKQLH
+256 LQLVNPYFIKQLP

-282 ECPMK
+282 ECTMK
-287 NFISSSFV
+287 NLISSSFV
-295 PPEDIQQF
+295 PPEDIQQL

-309 IFVLDEEI
+309 IFDLDEEI

-412 ECLERMLD
+412 ECLERMLE
-420 ICKEKYPD
+420 ICQEKYPD

-462 HLAAWSGLR
+462 HLTAWSGLR

-496 IIQCAWAA
+496 IIQCAWSA
-504 SRTKNC
+504 SRTKDC

-531 VSVARKLLVAAWH
+531 VAVARKLLVAAWH